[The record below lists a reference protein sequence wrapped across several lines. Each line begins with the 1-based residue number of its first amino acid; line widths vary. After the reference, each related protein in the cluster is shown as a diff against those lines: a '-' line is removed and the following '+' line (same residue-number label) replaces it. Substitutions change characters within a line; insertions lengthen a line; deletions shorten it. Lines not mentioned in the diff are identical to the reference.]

1 MSLQRVSP
9 GQSINVGLGV
19 DPAIHVSYSK
29 PTVHRSTQ
37 GLFNKESSHSFNRS
51 IILTNTK
58 STPVELLVLDQV
70 PVSQEE
76 RLKIDILQPRGLSK
90 EGDSVKTG
98 QSAKTGTLPWGH
110 AIANLKKNGEV
121 AWTVNLEKGQACLLK
136 LDYDARLPS
145 TEAIATT

>member
-19 DPAIHVSYSK
+19 DPTIHVSYSK

-37 GLFNKESSHSFNRS
+37 GIFNKESSHSFNRS
-51 IILTNTK
+51 ILLTNTK
-58 STPVELLVLDQV
+58 AAPVELLVLDQV

-76 RLKIDILQPRGLSK
+76 RLKIEIIQPRGLYK

-98 QSAKTGTLPWGH
+98 QPAKAGNSPWGK
-110 AIANLKKNGEV
+110 AVANLKKNGEV

-145 TEAIATT
+145 NEAIITA